1 MGTYTWRETE
11 FPQDVGTDTQSSLL
25 TVLEQLDYQQGEKRL
40 MLAVL
45 KDAVG
50 CVGLYKSGRGSR
62 SLQAYRAAR
71 RWVFAQDQAWP
82 FSFENICLALDLD
95 PVRLRSALCSPREH
109 RQGPDEAANS
119 ATRSIAAMTLGQSG
133 QRQPSVGD

>member
-1 MGTYTWRETE
+1 METHDWRATE
-11 FPQDVGTDTQSSLL
+11 FSQDVTVDRRLFLL

-50 CVGLYKSGRGSR
+50 SIERYSSGRGVR
-62 SLQAYRAAR
+62 SLQTYRAALH
-71 RWVFAQDQAWP
+71 WVFAQDQAWP

-95 PVRLRSALCSPREH
+95 PVRLRSALCSRVSTGKAPTRLPILPR
-109 RQGPDEAANS
+109 AAS
-119 ATRSIAAMTLGQSG
+119 QL
-133 QRQPSVGD
+133 

>member
-1 MGTYTWRETE
+1 MEPHDPWVTE
-11 FPQDVGTDTQSSLL
+11 FSQDVTVDTRFFLL

-50 CVGLYKSGRGSR
+50 CIERYNSGRGSC
-62 SLQAYRAAR
+62 SLQVYRAVLH
-71 RWVFAQDQAWP
+71 WVFAQDQAWL

-95 PVRLRSALCSPREH
+95 PAPLRSALCSPSPVSTSKVPTRLPTL
-109 RQGPDEAANS
+109 RRAAP
-119 ATRSIAAMTLGQSG
+119 RL
-133 QRQPSVGD
+133 